1 MKKAGKLDK
10 VPDIDIHEHLNY
22 FFDAYD
28 DDGNLVYGKKLYQK
42 KKIYGGDW
50 MAFYQESLAN
60 IAKMGLTGEQHDVFL
75 SMLSKLDFENYI
87 RISQVDLAKE
97 WNIRQPQVAR
107 AIKTLL
113 EKDII
118 SQGPRAGLC
127 KTYIL
132 NPNVGIKGRQ
142 KKKKLIDYAEK
153 KAQREQ
159 EKRAD
164 AQKKAKKAL
173 SSEPKNDDETNTGK

>member
-1 MKKAGKLDK
+1 MDK
-10 VPDIDIHEHLNY
+10 VPVIEFREHLNY

-28 DDGNLVYGKKLYQK
+28 DDGNLVYGKKLYQN
-42 KKIYGGDW
+42 KKIYGGGW

-60 IAKMGLTGEQHDVFL
+60 IAKMGLTGEQHNVFL

-87 RISQVDLAKE
+87 RISQEDLAKE
-97 WNIRQPQVAR
+97 LNIRQPQVAR
-107 AIKTLL
+107 AIKKLL

-118 SQGPRAGLC
+118 LQGPRAGLC

-142 KKKKLIDYAEK
+142 KKNKLIDYAEK
-153 KAQREQ
+153 KAQY
-159 EKRAD
+159 EKEKSEKE
-164 AQKKAKKAL
+164 QKKAKKAL
-173 SSEPKNDDETNTGK
+173 SLATKNDDETEK

>member
-1 MKKAGKLDK
+1 MGKI
-10 VPDIDIHEHLNY
+10 PDVDFHEHLNY

-42 KKIYGGDW
+42 KKIYGGGW
-50 MAFYQESLAN
+50 VAFYQESLAH
-60 IAKMGLTGEQHDVFL
+60 IAKLGLTGEQLSVFL
-75 SMLSKLDFENYI
+75 ALISKLDFENYI
-87 RISQVDLAKE
+87 RISQVELAKE
-97 WNIRQPQVAR
+97 LNIYQPHVSR
-107 AIKTLL
+107 AIKKLL
-113 EKDII
+113 EEDII

-173 SSEPKNDDETNTGK
+173 SSEPKNDDETNAGK